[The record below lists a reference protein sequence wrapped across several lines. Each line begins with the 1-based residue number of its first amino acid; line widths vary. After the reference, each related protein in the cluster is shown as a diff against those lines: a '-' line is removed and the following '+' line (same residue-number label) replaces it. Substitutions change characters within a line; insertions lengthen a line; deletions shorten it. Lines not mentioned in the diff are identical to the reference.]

1 MVELEDW
8 YYKYLNWS
16 FTRHRLWESCK
27 RAYYYRYIG
36 TALKKPDNLDVTK
49 LKRLK
54 NLNPKFM
61 LQGKLIHGVL
71 ENQIGQHYLGR
82 GLNEEGAKAQYVQ
95 LLEQYRNTARDVIT
109 ELFNGEPT
117 DNQFFDNCRANGI
130 DQLSM
135 FFGVIWPQLK
145 DLKYEKHE
153 KFDTFR
159 VDDVKVTVKVD
170 FVSRTK
176 DGKIVVSDWKT
187 GSDKEEYE
195 SDLQIGAYVIW
206 AMNEYEVPIDD
217 IRAELIYLRTGTMR
231 PRKMSP
237 EVLEDI
243 KKLVVDEFAEM
254 NESLEIESFPANP
267 SHRKCMSCQFATI
280 CPESILEAPE
290 DIEPKEEVEGSG
302 DDD

>member
-1 MVELEDW
+1 MVELEKW
-8 YYKYLNWS
+8 YYKYLGWS
-16 FTRHRLWESCK
+16 FTKHRLWGLCK

-36 TALKKPDNLDVTK
+36 TAMKESDDFDISK

-54 NLNPKFM
+54 SLDSKFV
-61 LQGKLIHGVL
+61 LQGKLIHDIL

-82 GLNEEGAKAQYVQ
+82 GLNEDGAKTQYVQ
-95 LLEQYRNTARDVIT
+95 LLERYRSTARDTLT
-109 ELFNGEPT
+109 EFFNGGAI
-117 DNQFFDNCRANGI
+117 DDRFFDDCRANGI

-145 DLKYEKHE
+145 DLEYEKHE
-153 KFDTFR
+153 KFDKFP
-159 VDDVKVTVKVD
+159 VDDVEVIVKVD

-206 AMNEYEVPIDD
+206 AANEYEVPIDD

-267 SHRKCMSCQFATI
+267 SHRKCVSCQFATV

-290 DIEPKEEVEGSG
+290 DIGPKEEVGPR
-302 DDD
+302 